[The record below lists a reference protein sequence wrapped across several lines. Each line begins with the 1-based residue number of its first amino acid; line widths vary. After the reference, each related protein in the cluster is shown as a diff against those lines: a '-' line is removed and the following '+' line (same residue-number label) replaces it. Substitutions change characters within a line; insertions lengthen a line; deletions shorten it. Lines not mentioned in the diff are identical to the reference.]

1 MSVDLVLASNTFRA
15 LMIGSGLEF
24 DDRGVYRL
32 TGVPGERRIFAVESS
47 WDRAKMHVPHYN
59 SLLPLFDGTE

>member
-1 MSVDLVLASNTFRA
+1 
-15 LMIGSGLEF
+15 MIGSGLEF

-32 TGVPGERRIFAVESS
+32 KGVPGERRLFAVESS
-47 WDRAKMHVPHYN
+47 WGKAKTHVPHYN